1 MKKLTRIIGCSLLAA
16 MAVLP
21 QVVKAEYPQAPVTFI
36 VPFPP
41 GDLEDVL
48 TRIIAEE
55 MTKETGYSATV
66 KNIPGDVGVVGATEV
81 WKAPADG
88 SMIGSFVS
96 DLLSVSILTKSAP
109 WDEQAFEPLGIF
121 LDYPFVIAAKA
132 SAPYNTLQE
141 LATYSQSNDVSL
153 GHFGYQASPTAM
165 TFQAADR
172 LGIKFSSNSAFDATD
187 CSILESGQVDVIN
200 TTTQLVMDCLQ
211 SGDIKILVSFTST
224 RISLAPNSQTMDEAA
239 GIPISIWNGLFVRT
253 GTPDEVK
260 QRITEIAKKAL
271 RSDEVQRI
279 ANETGAGIYWQDA
292 ESAKMRIQE
301 ELFLSQQLLK
311 YLQQ

>member
-1 MKKLTRIIGCSLLAA
+1 MNKLTSIIGCSLLAA
-16 MAVLP
+16 LIVLP
-21 QVVKAEYPQAPVTFI
+21 QVAKAEYPQAPVTFV

-48 TRIIAEE
+48 TKIIAEE
-55 MTKETGYSATV
+55 MTKETGHSATV
-66 KNIPGDVGVVGATEV
+66 KNIAGNSGIVGGVEV
-81 WKAPADG
+81 WNAPADG
-88 SMIGSFVS
+88 SVIGSFVN
-96 DLLSVSILTKSAP
+96 DLVTMNVLTKSVP
-109 WDEQAFEPLGIF
+109 WDENGFEPLGIF
-121 LDYPFVIAAKA
+121 LDYPFVIAVSSK
-132 SAPYNTLQE
+132 APYNTLKE
-141 LATYSQSNDVSL
+141 LATYSQSNSVTL
-153 GHFGYQASPTAM
+153 GHFGRQALPTAM

-172 LGIKFSSNSAFDATD
+172 LGIKFSSDSGFDATD

-211 SGDIKILVSFTST
+211 SGDIKILASFTSS
-224 RISLAPNSQTMDEAA
+224 RISLSPNSQTMDEAA
-239 GIPISIWNGLFVRT
+239 GIPISIWNGLFVRA

-271 RSDEVQRI
+271 RSDEVKKI

-292 ESAKMRIQE
+292 GSAKMRIQE

-311 YLQQ
+311 YLQ

>member
-1 MKKLTRIIGCSLLAA
+1 MKKLTSIVGCSLLVA

-21 QVVKAEYPQAPVTFI
+21 QVAKAAYPQAPVTFV

-48 TRIIAEE
+48 TRMIAEE
-55 MTKETGYSATV
+55 MTKETGQTAEV
-66 KNIPGDVGVVGATEV
+66 KNIAGNSGIAGGIEV
-81 WKAPADG
+81 WNAPADG
-88 SMIGSFVS
+88 SVIGSFVN
-96 DLLSVSILTKSAP
+96 DLVTMNVLTKSVP
-109 WDEQAFEPLGIF
+109 WDENGFEPLGIF
-121 LDYPFVIAAKA
+121 LDYPFVIAV
-132 SAPYNTLQE
+132 SSTSPYNTLQE
-141 LATYSQSNDVSL
+141 LATYSQSNNVTL
-153 GHFGYQASPTAM
+153 GHFGRQALPTAM

-172 LGIKFSSNSAFDATD
+172 LGIKFSSDSGFDATD

-211 SGDIKILVSFTST
+211 SDDIKILASFTSS

-239 GIPISIWNGLFVRT
+239 GIPISIWNGLFVRA

-271 RSDEVQRI
+271 RSDEVQKI

-292 ESAKMRIQE
+292 GSAKMRIQE

-311 YLQQ
+311 YLQ

>member
-1 MKKLTRIIGCSLLAA
+1 MNKLTSIIGCSLLAA
-16 MAVLP
+16 LIVLP
-21 QVVKAEYPQAPVTFI
+21 QVAKAEYPQAPVTFV

-48 TRIIAEE
+48 TKIIAEE
-55 MTKETGYSATV
+55 MTKETGHSATV
-66 KNIPGDVGVVGATEV
+66 KNIAGNSGIVGGVEV

-88 SMIGSFVS
+88 SVIGSFVN
-96 DLLSVSILTKSAP
+96 DLVTMNVLTKSVP
-109 WDEQAFEPLGIF
+109 WDENGFEPLGIF
-121 LDYPFVIAAKA
+121 LDYPFVIAV
-132 SAPYNTLQE
+132 SSTAPYNTLKE
-141 LATYSQSNDVSL
+141 LATYSQSNSVTL
-153 GHFGYQASPTAM
+153 GHFGRQALPTAM

-172 LGIKFSSNSAFDATD
+172 LGIKFSSDSGFDATD

-211 SGDIKILVSFTST
+211 SGDIKILASFTSS
-224 RISLAPNSQTMDEAA
+224 RISLSPNSQTMDEAA
-239 GIPISIWNGLFVRT
+239 GIPISIWNGLFVRA

-271 RSDEVQRI
+271 RSDEVKKI

-292 ESAKMRIQE
+292 GSAKMRIQE

-311 YLQQ
+311 YLQ

>member
-1 MKKLTRIIGCSLLAA
+1 MKKLTSIIGCSLLAA

-21 QVVKAEYPQAPVTFI
+21 QVVKAEYPQAPVTFV

-48 TRIIAEE
+48 TKIIAEE
-55 MTKETGYSATV
+55 MSKETGHSATV
-66 KNIPGDVGVVGATEV
+66 KNIPGNSGIVGGVEV
-81 WKAPADG
+81 WNAPADG
-88 SMIGSFVS
+88 SVIGSFVN
-96 DLLSVSILTKSAP
+96 DLVTMNVLTKSVP
-109 WDEQAFEPLGIF
+109 WDENGFEPLGIF
-121 LDYPFVIAAKA
+121 LDYPFVIAVSS
-132 SAPYNTLQE
+132 SAPYNTLKE
-141 LATYSQSNDVSL
+141 LSTYSQSNNVTL
-153 GHFGYQASPTAM
+153 GHFGRQALPTAM

-172 LGIKFSSNSAFDATD
+172 LGIKFSSDSGFDATD

-211 SGDIKILVSFTST
+211 SGDIKILASFTSS
-224 RISLAPNSQTMDEAA
+224 RISVSPNSQTMDEAA
-239 GIPISIWNGLFVRT
+239 GIPISIWNGLFVRA

-271 RSDEVQRI
+271 RSDEVQKI

-292 ESAKMRIQE
+292 GSAKMRIQE

-311 YLQQ
+311 YLQ